1 MIDFNI
7 KGVRMTG
14 YFVMNNASLKRY
26 NTLRLDVKAETVV
39 LVHTVDGMVQALKD
53 YKDRK
58 IVIVGNGS
66 NMMFNRDYYGEDTV
80 FIITTLLNDIS
91 IVDGEIVVEAGARL
105 NRLAWFACE
114 QSIGGYEFCEDIPGT
129 AGGALIMNA
138 GQWQY
143 TIGQYVNWIEVYN
156 YETESVETVIP
167 DVNFFEY
174 RHSKLNELPYIVLRA
189 GLKAEEGDY
198 NEALEKML
206 FYRRERYVKQPRNY
220 ANAGS
225 VFKRPSDKEGN
236 QLFVW
241 KLFDGVNLRGYR
253 VGDAMVSEKHPGFI
267 VNVGNATVQDM
278 LAVIQECKDRVSKE
292 YDVNIELE
300 WRVIL

>member
-1 MIDFNI
+1 
-7 KGVRMTG
+7 MTG

-26 NTLRLDVKAETVV
+26 NTLRLDVKAETVI
-39 LVHTVDGMVQALKD
+39 LVHTVDGMVQAFRD
-53 YKDRK
+53 FKDRK
-58 IVIVGNGS
+58 IVIIGNGS
-66 NMMFNRDYYGEDTV
+66 NMMFSRDYYGEDTA
-80 FIITTLLNDIS
+80 FIITTLLNDVE
-91 IVDGEIVVEAGARL
+91 IVNGEIVIEAGTRL

-143 TIGQYVNWIEVYN
+143 TIGQYVNWIDVYN
-156 YETESVETVIP
+156 YEKDTVERIVP
-167 DVNFFEY
+167 DENFFEY
-174 RHSKLNELPYIVLRA
+174 RHSKLNEMPYIVLRA
-189 GLKAEEGDY
+189 GLRAEEGDY

-225 VFKRPSDKEGN
+225 VFKRPSDKDGN

-241 KLFDGVNLRGYR
+241 KLFDGVNLRGYKI
-253 VGDAMVSEKHPGFI
+253 GDAMVSEKHPGFI
-267 VNVGNATVQDM
+267 VNVGHATVSDM
-278 LAVIQECKDRVSKE
+278 LAVIQECKDRVLKE
-292 YDVNIELE
+292 YDVTIELE
-300 WRVIL
+300 WRVID

>member
-1 MIDFNI
+1 
-7 KGVRMTG
+7 MTG
-14 YFVMNNASLKRY
+14 YFVMNDASLKRY

-53 YKDRK
+53 FSNRK
-58 IVIVGNGS
+58 IVIIGNGS
-66 NMMFNRDYYGEDTV
+66 NMMFSRDYYGEDTA
-80 FIITTLLNDIS
+80 FIVTTLLNDVEI
-91 IVDGEIVVEAGARL
+91 IDGEIVIEAGTRL

-114 QSIGGYEFCEDIPGT
+114 QSVGGYEFCEDIPGT

-143 TIGQYVNWIEVYN
+143 TIGQYVNWIDVYN
-156 YETESVETVIP
+156 YETQTVERVVP
-167 DVNFFEY
+167 DENFFEY

-189 GLKAEEGDY
+189 GLKAEPGDY

-225 VFKRPSDKEGN
+225 VFKRPSDKDGN

-241 KLFDGVNLRGYR
+241 KLFDGVGLRGYR

-267 VNVGNATVQDM
+267 VNVGHATVQDM
-278 LAVIQECKDRVSKE
+278 LSVIQECKDRVLNE
-292 YDVNIELE
+292 YDVKIELE
-300 WRVIL
+300 WRVID